1 MLHVKE
7 LFCAKVQAW
16 KLHLIFNVS
25 TEMVLVHQ
33 HGVCASIRIKTSI
46 DDLIGYGENGTFSC
60 A

>member
-1 MLHVKE
+1 
-7 LFCAKVQAW
+7 
-16 KLHLIFNVS
+16 
-25 TEMVLVHQ
+25 MVLVHQ

>member
-16 KLHLIFNVS
+16 KLQLIFNVS
-25 TEMVLVHQ
+25 TEMVLVHP
-33 HGVCASIRIKTSI
+33 HGVRASIKTSI